1 MKQWYQRRV
10 RGEMEKNVTTV
21 KTSPSSA
28 KFVQDSLRE
37 KGFQNNLYRITPL
50 ESTLLI
56 PVSEHVLNENLTD
69 FLHNIRQSTQEE
81 FHVITVPSSFLVRS
95 KSPSNCTVVKQI
107 REFLQRCVIP
117 HERKIKPCS
126 RNHGWKEE
134 ETSCFPEKWV
144 KYGDVLLLFV
154 DRYIRNSPDDVLNAF
169 RVIGVCG
176 HVRCILLHR

>member
-107 REFLQRCVIP
+107 REFLQR
-117 HERKIKPCS
+117 
-126 RNHGWKEE
+126 NHGWKEE

-176 HVRCILLHR
+176 HVRCILLHSLTSLE